1 MFNVYQL
8 LFNVLPI
15 TKALDSWLQS
25 ALYIDIL
32 LWDGNDSPKTVFLK
46 FESILDS
53 PEGFA

>member
-46 FESILDS
+46 FESISDS